1 MHLRSAHAPLPRRS
15 PRRWARLA
23 TLLAAGALALTLA
36 FAAAQATTD
45 AATETPVRVYY
56 FWGDGCPV
64 CEQQK
69 GFLEWLEE
77 RHPSIEVH
85 AFEVWFVRAHV
96 PLLEAFSAAFDQPVR
111 GVPVTFIGDHAWVG
125 FSQIAATQMTAAVDA
140 YALLETPPDAG
151 ARVESELLARFVSEA
166 P

>member
-1 MHLRSAHAPLPRRS
+1 MHLRSANARTRRPWPRF
-15 PRRWARLA
+15 AA
-23 TLLAAGALALTLA
+23 LLAAGALALTLA

-45 AATETPVRVYY
+45 DAIEAPVRVYY

-69 GFLEWLEE
+69 GFLEWLEQ
-77 RHPSIEVH
+77 RHPTLEVH

-96 PLLEAFSAAFDQPVR
+96 PLLEAFSAAFGQPVR

-125 FSQIAATQMTAAVDA
+125 FSQLAAQQMTAAVDE
-140 YALLETPPDAG
+140 YVLLDAPPDAG
-151 ARVESELLARFVSEA
+151 ERVEAELLARFLSEA